1 MIQKFNVVFDPPD
14 QPKWRQMSVDKLKQ
28 LIEEHRH
35 DNSVLKFLCGVDTE
49 SEYFEGKFFE
59 IEQEDIPPTRELKRG
74 DSVEIERY
82 YKEKIY
88 YSMIGFACKDS
99 DGARGEAKIRV
110 ILKLLGVCKPICRFY
125 CQPFARSF
133 LEGVAGT
140 TNGKKTLM

>member
-1 MIQKFNVVFDPPD
+1 
-14 QPKWRQMSVDKLKQ
+14 MSVDKLKQ

-49 SEYFEGKFFE
+49 SEYFDGNFFE
-59 IEQEDIPPTRELKRG
+59 IEQEDIPPTRQLKRG
-74 DSVEIERY
+74 DTVIY

-99 DGARGEAKIRV
+99 DGARGEAKIRF
-110 ILKLLGVCKPICRFY
+110 ILETARRLQAKCRFY